1 MAPDGPYT
9 TATRKD
15 VQANPVL
22 LVIVFVT
29 VYSVRAFMLER
40 RPKLKRNPLEG
51 SNVRMDSVRF
61 TVLGLSPGTLS
72 LPGDGVLIAPDSV
85 PVPPP
90 DTGPVTVV
98 KFAIDEL

>member
-1 MAPDGPYT
+1 MARDGSHP

-29 VYSVRAFMLER
+29 VYSVRAFVLER
-40 RPKLKRNPLEG
+40 RPKLERNPLEG
-51 SNVRMDSVRF
+51 SDVRMDSVRF
-61 TVLGLSPGTLS
+61 TVLGL
-72 LPGDGVLIAPDSV
+72 V

-90 DTGPVTVV
+90 DTGPVTGS
-98 KFAIDEL
+98 KYRCICDRRALKSIF